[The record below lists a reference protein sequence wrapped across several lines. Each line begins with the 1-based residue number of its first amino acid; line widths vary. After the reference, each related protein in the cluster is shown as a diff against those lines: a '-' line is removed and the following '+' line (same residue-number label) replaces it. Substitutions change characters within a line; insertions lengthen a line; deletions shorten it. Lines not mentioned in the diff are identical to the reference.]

1 MMNKRELLISAVCHA
16 YASMVVDKTEDKY
29 RNTIWYKQACSID
42 NFFKKKKPVR
52 LKTEYRLM
60 LEKMFEEI
68 KALDADYFTDK
79 SFSPYICMLY
89 CLNYLIEELRS
100 TTIRVKFGHIDTLSI
115 INEIETTDGLKGTG
129 RDTFRY
135 FTKVLDIVER
145 I

>member
-1 MMNKRELLISAVCHA
+1 
-16 YASMVVDKTEDKY
+16 
-29 RNTIWYKQACSID
+29 
-42 NFFKKKKPVR
+42 
-52 LKTEYRLM
+52 
-60 LEKMFEEI
+60 
-68 KALDADYFTDK
+68 
-79 SFSPYICMLY
+79 MLY

-145 I
+145 V